1 MTSYFPP
8 TLHNKTVNTLFN
20 PGDFSNKLG
29 GSLSQSTADS
39 RYLQLTGGTVKNLVS
54 STGTTTQYTTGYA
67 DGQIGYVLSGVA
79 GTTTLTTNTPA
90 AVSTITLTSK
100 GVYVLSG
107 LVTPS
112 SVPSTTTL
120 YLCISG
126 STSGSAPYSN
136 FFTSLGTTYTQSIF
150 SSSTTCIVTNTT
162 GTLPIYFVALANT
175 ALVFGTVQFT
185 AVRIA

>member
-39 RYLQLTGGTVKNLVS
+39 RYLQQSGGTIKNLVS
-54 STGTTTQYTTGYA
+54 SNGITTQYTTGYA
-67 DGQIGYVLSGVA
+67 DGQIGYVLSGTP
-79 GTTTLTTNTPA
+79 GTTTLTVNISA
-90 AVSTITLTSK
+90 AVSTITLASK
-100 GVYVLSG
+100 GVYVISG

-112 SVPSTTTL
+112 TVPASCTL
-120 YLCISG
+120 YLCIST
-126 STSGSAPYSN
+126 STSGSSPYSN
-136 FFTSLGTTYTQSIF
+136 MFTNLGTTYTQSIF
-150 SSSTTCIVTNTT
+150 STSTSCIVTNAT
-162 GTLPIYFVALANT
+162 GTLPIYLVALANSAVT
-175 ALVFGTVQFT
+175 FGTVQFT